1 MKVQEATWDD
11 LKKQGS
17 AHYKGGDVEPL
28 DLYRAGGLLRHF
40 AIANIIKYAY
50 RQRQGVSAADCDKIV
65 HYAQILKT
73 SEVAAADQPVCISL
87 RGGDEPP
94 CLSLSPCA
102 AQAEPP
108 DGGKDAEDPFFRPQI
123 DLKAE
128 VVSQAADWIVDNG

>member
-1 MKVQEATWDD
+1 MKIQEATWDD

-50 RQRQGVSAADCDKIV
+50 RQRGGVSAADCDKII

-73 SEVAAADQPVCISL
+73 SEVAAADQPVRISS
-87 RGGDEPP
+87 RRGDEPP
-94 CLSLSPCA
+94 RTPSPEMEEDAPGLSACD
-102 AQAEPP
+102 AQA
-108 DGGKDAEDPFFRPQI
+108 GPFPRPQ
-123 DLKAE
+123 KR
-128 VVSQAADWIVDNG
+128 SG